1 MCQSKLATYIQK
13 CNVVQPELVLLWIAR
28 NPAKELILVKK
39 QVTVDERKWN
49 CISQDRSHTY
59 MALSPTVPQ
68 PSQGCW
74 LVCLDCMLILL

>member
-13 CNVVQPELVLLWIAR
+13 CNVVRPELVLLWIAR

-49 CISQDRSHTY
+49 CISQDRSRTY
-59 MALSPTVPQ
+59 IYGLESNSTPAQPGLLAGVP
-68 PSQGCW
+68 
-74 LVCLDCMLILL
+74 